1 VLVFKDFISTLAPW
15 NVHPAQYSAM
25 VLIDANPGRSR
36 RYHGSRPTGEH
47 G

>member
-15 NVHPAQYSAM
+15 NVHPAQYFAI
-25 VLIDANPGRSR
+25 VLMGANLGRSR
-36 RYHGSRPTGEH
+36 RYQGSRPTGEH